1 MAYRPLFEGLIFD
14 ETDQPVSTAYVGEDA
29 CYVVNDAGFLRHIS
43 SEKVDRQILELMT
56 ESISG
61 NEDMVVEQTS
71 KMLGKDDLF
80 SRAIIQNQLKNLDKQ
95 METILETGIP
105 EEGRAYMG
113 MMGFRVTIN
122 LHGDVIDFNQP
133 GMALPEDGEE

>member
-1 MAYRPLFEGLIFD
+1 MAHKPLFEGLIFD
-14 ETDQPVSTAYVGEDA
+14 EQDLPVSTAYVGEEA
-29 CYVVNDAGFLRHIS
+29 CYVVNDAGFLRHIP
-43 SEKVDRQILELMT
+43 SENVDRQILARMT

-61 NEDMVVEQTS
+61 NEDIIAEQTS

-80 SRAIIQNQLKNLDKQ
+80 SRAIIQNQLKHLDEQ
-95 METILETGIP
+95 MESVLETGIP

-122 LHGDVIDFNQP
+122 LHGEVTDFSQP
-133 GMALPEDGEE
+133 GTELPEDGEE

>member
-1 MAYRPLFEGLIFD
+1 MAQKALFEGLIFD
-14 ETDQPVSTAYVGEDA
+14 ELDQPVTTAYVGDEA

-43 SEKVDRQILELMT
+43 SENVDRQILDRMT

-61 NEDMVVEQTS
+61 NEDIIAEQTS

-80 SRAIIQNQLKNLDKQ
+80 SRAIIQNQLKHLDEQ
-95 METILETGIP
+95 METILDSGIP

-122 LHGDVIDFNQP
+122 LHGEVIDFNQP
-133 GMALPEDGEE
+133 GTSMPEDGEE